1 MTTIYIIQYVWPLC
15 RYTRIHILHRN
26 QTYAVASA
34 ITMTHSVLQWL
45 FLKQGSVSFLL
56 ANCSKHNLNLSTNIK
71 PVTAGVDATYTIY
84 MLEYLH
90 RGVGYQPKLRIQ
102 QNTLLNWIKKGSTII
117 TNKAKGNTTMTFT
130 NVFQGKSITVLDIL
144 HWKMPVYN
152 HGSCKNF
159 SVTK

>member
-1 MTTIYIIQYVWPLC
+1 
-15 RYTRIHILHRN
+15 
-26 QTYAVASA
+26 
-34 ITMTHSVLQWL
+34 
-45 FLKQGSVSFLL
+45 
-56 ANCSKHNLNLSTNIK
+56 
-71 PVTAGVDATYTIY
+71 

-90 RGVGYQPKLRIQ
+90 RGVGYQPKLGIQ
-102 QNTLLNWIKKGSTII
+102 QNTLLNQIKKYSTTI

-144 HWKMPVYN
+144 HWKMSVYN

>member
-34 ITMTHSVLQWL
+34 ITMTHLVLQWLFLKQCSVSFQHRNQTYAVASAITMTHSVLQWL
-45 FLKQGSVSFLL
+45 FLKQCSVSFLL
-56 ANCSKHNLNLSTNIK
+56 ANCSTHNLNLSTNIK

-102 QNTLLNWIKKGSTII
+102 QNTLLN
-117 TNKAKGNTTMTFT
+117 
-130 NVFQGKSITVLDIL
+130 
-144 HWKMPVYN
+144 
-152 HGSCKNF
+152 
-159 SVTK
+159 